1 MTRSRTPRRLAL
13 LLTVLTALTTLG
25 TATAATAA
33 PATTGTPA
41 AAAAAKPRA
50 GELITV
56 RLDELRPTQAALGHD
71 QIRYKLGRYT
81 STKDEDRGK
90 PNKKYDDWCEA
101 NGQGEA
107 ATVRPDARLDKPQR
121 FTCTIPLGQETAES
135 LAAMKTVVVGPRGRL
150 YLTDGHHT
158 FTSFLEMPDGGKNMK
173 IRVRV
178 TDNLSRLSERD
189 FWREMNDRGYLWL
202 RDAADRPITP
212 AQLPT
217 RLGLRTM
224 ADDPYRSLVYFT
236 RDIGYRKPDLA
247 DGPAPEFLEF
257 FWAQWL
263 RTQPALDPARHD
275 RTDLGTYL
283 ALIEDTA
290 RAMVALDAGTP
301 LPGSGRT
308 AAELGRLDAFDSKE
322 FAALSAPMTDSKPGK
337 PAYALSYRSA
347 PGCR

>member
-1 MTRSRTPRRLAL
+1 MTPSRTPRRLAL
-13 LLTVLTALTTLG
+13 LLTVVTVLTALGSAG
-25 TATAATAA
+25 TATAAPGAGA
-33 PATTGTPA
+33 QP
-41 AAAAAKPRA
+41 AAKPRA

-56 RLDELRPTQAALGHD
+56 RLGDLMPTQAVLGHD

-81 STKDEDRGK
+81 STKDEERGK

-107 ATVRPDARLDKPQR
+107 ATVKANARLDKPRR
-121 FTCTIPLGQETAES
+121 FTCTIPLGRETAES

-158 FTSFLEMPDGGKNMK
+158 FTSFLEMPDGGARMT

-178 TDNLSRLSERD
+178 TDNLSALGERA
-189 FWREMNDRGYLWL
+189 FWREMEGRGYVWL
-202 RDAADRPITP
+202 RDADNRPITP

-217 RLGLRTM
+217 RLGLRAM

-236 RDIGYRKPDLA
+236 RDIGYAKPE
-247 DGPAPEFLEF
+247 DGPSPEFLEF
-257 FWAQWL
+257 FWAGWL
-263 RTQPALDPARHD
+263 RTQSDLDPAGYD
-275 RTDLGTYL
+275 RTDLSGYL
-283 ALIEDTA
+283 ALIEDA
-290 RAMVALDAGTP
+290 SRAMVALDPGTE

-308 AAELGRLDAFDSKE
+308 AQQLGRLDAFGAKE
-322 FAALSAPMTDSKPGK
+322 FTSLSAPLSADKPGK
-337 PAYALSYRSA
+337 VAYALSYRST